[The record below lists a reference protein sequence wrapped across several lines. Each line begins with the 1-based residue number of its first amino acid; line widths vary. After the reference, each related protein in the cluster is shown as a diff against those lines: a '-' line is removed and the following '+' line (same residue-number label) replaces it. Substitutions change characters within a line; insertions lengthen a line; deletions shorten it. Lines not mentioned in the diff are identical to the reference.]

1 MTADLID
8 ILWVLFASLLV
19 FIMQAGFAMVESGM
33 TRSKNSINVAIKNL
47 TDLGVSFLA
56 FWLFGFALMFGTSE
70 NGFAGTTGFFLNLS
84 LEDNPMWTGV
94 FFLFQSMFCSTAAT
108 IVSGAVA
115 ERMKY
120 ASYIISTILLA
131 ALIYPIF
138 GHWSWGS
145 FWQGGGQG
153 WLEAMGFVDFAG
165 STVVHGVGGW
175 IALAALIILGPRNG
189 RFPEPGTRETEGV
202 RSRSIP
208 ASNIPMV
215 VLGVILLWFGWF
227 GFNGGSTLALTENVP
242 SILVNTALSASAGM
256 VGALALGW
264 PYFRRPDVNLVLNG
278 ALAGLVAIT
287 ANAHAVTEF
296 QSVIIGFIGGAIMFS
311 SSRLLEIYRIDD
323 AVGAIPVH
331 LFAGIWGTLAV
342 ALFGDPAI
350 LGTGLPFWE
359 QLLVQ
364 ALGIGISAAWS
375 FVAAILLLWSIN
387 KVWPLRVPADHEH
400 AGLNISE
407 HGAST
412 ETHDFFRVLEEQ
424 AITGNM
430 GLRAPVE
437 PFTEV
442 GQIAER
448 YNSVLDKLENSTMAR
463 DEFIQFL
470 SNINDGILVVD
481 IEGCIAP
488 YYSLAAEKILKT
500 YRLEGRHIQ
509 DIFGSILPKDI
520 YSQFTDFFELLFQDQ
535 IDASTLMKMN
545 PMRKVETFF
554 DNGEGNIVSK
564 FLDVSF
570 IQLEREKDEA
580 RIMLVISDIT
590 EEEELSR
597 AVQESKNVHESN
609 MELFYRLIHVDPGV
623 LLDFIS
629 SSEEHLGSIN
639 DVLREE
645 GTLDSRFQRIFNL
658 IHSIKGDAQTI
669 GLDLVADEAHRI
681 EDSMQ
686 ELKKTPRLKNSD
698 FLELAV
704 GVSHLQKMI
713 TRCKELVQ
721 RLQNFQT
728 GYLRLNG
735 KAQPDNPDQS
745 GSRLVSSLDAL
756 VQRLSKDAGF
766 DVHLDVTD
774 FHDDR
779 IPRVFEKSLKDIFI
793 QLIRNSFTH
802 GFEDALLR
810 RAQGKPITA
819 SIKIFSAIEDG
830 ELLIS
835 FRDDGGGINFST
847 LSDTLLRDGIISPGK
862 AASMNQRELLNYL
875 FEPGVST
882 LEHAHHSGGR
892 GVGLSRVQDILKEL
906 RGRLRVKSRKGE
918 FCEFI
923 MRLPVHKGAEVET
936 AAARP

>member
-1 MTADLID
+1 MID

-56 FWLFGFALMFGTSE
+56 FWLFGFALLFGASE
-70 NGFAGTTGFFLNLS
+70 NGFAGSTGYFLNLS
-84 LEDNPMWTGV
+84 IQENPVWTGV

-145 FWQGGGQG
+145 LWQGNSQG

-165 STVVHGVGGW
+165 STVVHSVGGW
-175 IALAALIILGPRNG
+175 IALAALLILGPRKG
-189 RFPEPGTRETEGV
+189 RFSEPGEMVTKK
-202 RSRSIP
+202 SADQNIP

-256 VGALALGW
+256 VGALLLGW
-264 PYFRRPDVNLVLNG
+264 PFFRRPDVNLVLNG

-287 ANAHAVTEF
+287 ANAHAVGEL
-296 QSVIIGFIGGAIMFS
+296 QAVVIGLIGGAIMFG
-311 SSRLLEIYRIDD
+311 SSRLLEFYRIDD

-342 ALFGDPAI
+342 ALFGDPEI

-364 ALGIGISAAWS
+364 ALGIGASAAWS
-375 FVAAILLLWSIN
+375 FVTAVVLLWIIN
-387 KVWPLRVPADHEH
+387 RIWPLRVPAEHEQ

-412 ETHDFFRVLEEQ
+412 EIHDFFRVLENQ
-424 AITGNM
+424 AITGDM
-430 GLRAPVE
+430 SLRAPVE

-442 GQIAER
+442 GQIAHR

-481 IEGCIAP
+481 REGRIAP

-500 YRLEGRHIQ
+500 YRLEGRNIE
-509 DIFGSILPKDI
+509 DIFSQILPKDVMK
-520 YSQFTDFFELLFQDQ
+520 QFSDFFELLFQDH
-535 IDASTLMKMN
+535 IDIATLMKMN
-545 PMRKVETFF
+545 PMSKVETFF
-554 DNGEGNIVSK
+554 DNGNGSIVSK
-564 FLDVSF
+564 FLTVSF
-570 IQLEREKDEA
+570 IHLRQHDQDPQ
-580 RIMLVISDIT
+580 RIMLVISDTT

-597 AVQESKNVHESN
+597 AMQASRKEYESN
-609 MELFYRLIHVDPGV
+609 MELFYKLIHVDPDI
-623 LLDFIS
+623 LMEFIN
-629 SSEEHLGSIN
+629 SSEEHLLSIN
-639 DVLREE
+639 DILKNDQP
-645 GTLDSRFQRIFNL
+645 LDTRLHKIFNL
-658 IHSIKGDAQTI
+658 THSIKGDAQTI
-669 GLDLVADEAHRI
+669 GLDIVADEAHRL
-681 EDSMQ
+681 EDAMT
-686 ELKKTPRLKNSD
+686 EMKKVARLKNSD

-704 GVSHLQKMI
+704 GISRLKKLIVQC
-713 TRCKELVQ
+713 RELVR

-728 GYLRLNG
+728 GYLRLNESAPNNQTEHWLG
-735 KAQPDNPDQS
+735 KK
-745 GSRLVSSLDAL
+745 LYAL
-756 VQRLSKDAGF
+756 VHHLSSDSG
-766 DVHLDVTD
+766 LDVNLNTAD
-774 FHDDR
+774 FHIED
-779 IPRVFEKSLKDIFI
+779 IPEDMETHVKDILI
-793 QLIRNSFTH
+793 QLIRNSFAH
-802 GFEDALLR
+802 GFESADDR
-810 RAQGKPITA
+810 RNQGKPGTG
-819 SIKIFSAIEDG
+819 SINMFSSLQDG
-830 ELLIS
+830 ELQIGY
-835 FRDDGGGINFST
+835 RDDGRGIDFSA
-847 LSDTLLRDGIISPGK
+847 LSEALWKNGILSRKK
-862 AASMNQRELLNYL
+862 ADSMDQRELVNYL
-875 FEPGVST
+875 FTPGVST
-882 LEHAHHSGGR
+882 STDSSQTGGR
-892 GVGLSRVQDILKEL
+892 GVGLSRVQEILKGI
-906 RGRLRVKSRKGE
+906 RGRLRVKSRKSE

-923 MRLPVHKGAEVET
+923 IRLPVSTRDSGRET
-936 AAARP
+936 TGQPQLIR